1 MSEESKEK
9 HSDLE
14 GMGDQPSCP
23 SDVAVAET
31 YLTTTNGHDVLDMHD
46 LDPALNL
53 KMHLINDVGHSL
65 ASKMSQADSGY
76 RPLTKSDGHHTISN
90 CFS

>member
-1 MSEESKEK
+1 MSEKSKEK

-14 GMGDQPSCP
+14 GMGDPPSCP

-31 YLTTTNGHDVLDMHD
+31 FVTTTGGHDVLDMQD

-53 KMHLINDVGHSL
+53 KMHLINDVGRSL
-65 ASKMSQADSGY
+65 ASKMSQADSG
-76 RPLTKSDGHHTISN
+76 L
-90 CFS
+90 